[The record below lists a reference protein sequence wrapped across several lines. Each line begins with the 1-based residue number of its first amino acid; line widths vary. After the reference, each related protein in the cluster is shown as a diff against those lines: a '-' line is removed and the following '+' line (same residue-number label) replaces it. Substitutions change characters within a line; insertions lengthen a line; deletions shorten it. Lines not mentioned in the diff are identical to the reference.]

1 MRIEEEIKLD
11 YKDVLIRPKRST
23 LRSRK
28 QVVLERSY
36 KFRNSHQE
44 WSGIPVMAAN
54 MDGVGT
60 FQMAYALSHLK
71 LFTCLTKQNTPKDWY
86 NNFQADSNL
95 VAISIGTNSEEYKK
109 AKEIISSNNLKWI
122 CIDIANGYSEHFVD
136 FVRLVRNDYPTMN
149 IIAGNVVTADM
160 TQELL
165 LAGADVVKVGIG
177 PGSVCTTR
185 IQTGIGYPQLSAVI
199 ECADAAHGLGGH
211 IIADGGCTCPGDVA
225 KAFAA
230 GADFVMLGGMLAGH
244 DEGAGEIICR
254 RRKTGEYEVAADGE
268 ETLGAIYEDKIFM
281 QFYGM
286 SSDTAMNKHSGGVA
300 SYRSSEG
307 RTVEIPYK
315 GKVEHTIK
323 DILGGIRST
332 CTYVGA
338 PTLKQLSKCTTFIR
352 CTQQFN
358 NVFIK

>member
-1 MRIEEEIKLD
+1 
-11 YKDVLIRPKRST
+11 
-23 LRSRK
+23 
-28 QVVLERSY
+28 
-36 KFRNSHQE
+36 
-44 WSGIPVMAAN
+44 
-54 MDGVGT
+54 
-60 FQMAYALSHLK
+60 
-71 LFTCLTKQNTPKDWY
+71 
-86 NNFQADSNL
+86 
-95 VAISIGTNSEEYKK
+95 
-109 AKEIISSNNLKWI
+109 
-122 CIDIANGYSEHFVD
+122 
-136 FVRLVRNDYPTMN
+136 
-149 IIAGNVVTADM
+149 
-160 TQELL
+160 
-165 LAGADVVKVGIG
+165 
-177 PGSVCTTR
+177 
-185 IQTGIGYPQLSAVI
+185 
-199 ECADAAHGLGGH
+199 
-211 IIADGGCTCPGDVA
+211 
-225 KAFAA
+225 
-230 GADFVMLGGMLAGH
+230 MLAGH